1 MSLVLR
7 EMKVNTTMVYYFII
21 TIMASKRKYGRTDG
35 KKEGGK
41 GGRKEGREINLIQSV
56 LTRIQDV

>member
-1 MSLVLR
+1 
-7 EMKVNTTMVYYFII
+7 MKVNTTMVYYFII